1 MRELIASV
9 LLADCGFRNFEMWLG
24 MAGVF
29 MFSVK
34 QGIVR
39 LHQAN
44 QQFWFVYALLAVPI
58 VSLALLD
65 KSARS
70 NLIELIK
77 FNYGY
82 ILAVM
87 SGQTT
92 QLDLLIGLPLA
103 IVSVLFQLGFVSLI
117 LGISCHLRQRVTQK
131 TCAGFWSATSLVLS
145 YFPNIWKLPNA
156 TFRIDSYTRRVCC

>member
-1 MRELIASV
+1 
-9 LLADCGFRNFEMWLG
+9 
-24 MAGVF
+24 

-131 TCAGFWSATSLVLS
+131 TCAGF
-145 YFPNIWKLPNA
+145 
-156 TFRIDSYTRRVCC
+156 